1 MKAFSIVLLAATLTL
16 AAINDP
22 CTAGSTPGICLTTAS
37 CSSSGGTSHV
47 GFCPNDPTNVQC
59 CTKSCGAGGVC
70 RFTSSCTSGNTV
82 SGLCPGPDNF
92 KCCLPASSGCGAPA
106 VNAATIALIKKFEG
120 FVASPS
126 PDPIGLPTVG
136 YGHLCQTKNCA
147 EVPFS
152 FPLTEA
158 EASTLLN
165 SDLKTYEACITKDIV
180 SSVRLND
187 NQYGALCSWAFNE
200 GCGAA
205 GSSTLIARL
214 NAGQDP
220 DAVAAQELPKWD
232 IAGGKVLQGL
242 VNRRAA
248 EVALFKTPSSV
259 IAHPPHC

>member
-1 MKAFSIVLLAATLTL
+1 M
-16 AAINDP
+16 
-22 CTAGSTPGICLTTAS
+22 
-37 CSSSGGTSHV
+37 
-47 GFCPNDPTNVQC
+47 
-59 CTKSCGAGGVC
+59 
-70 RFTSSCTSGNTV
+70 
-82 SGLCPGPDNF
+82 
-92 KCCLPASSGCGAPA
+92 
-106 VNAATIALIKKFEG
+106 
-120 FVASPS
+120 ASPS
-126 PDPIGLPTVG
+126 PDPVGLPTVG

-158 EASTLLN
+158 AASTLLN

-205 GSSTLIARL
+205 GGSTLIRRL
-214 NAGQDP
+214 NAGEDP
-220 DAVAAQELPKWD
+220 DTVAAQELPKWD
-232 IAGGKVLQGL
+232 IAGGKVFQGL

-259 IAHPPHC
+259 IAHPPRC

>member
-1 MKAFSIVLLAATLTL
+1 MPDYHLLLLFGRDVSCRLLPQRPNQRSMLHEVLRLRWHLSFHQFLHKWEHGHRYLLNSLHPKAMSRYADLQL
-16 AAINDP
+16 
-22 CTAGSTPGICLTTAS
+22 
-37 CSSSGGTSHV
+37 
-47 GFCPNDPTNVQC
+47 
-59 CTKSCGAGGVC
+59 
-70 RFTSSCTSGNTV
+70 

-92 KCCLPASSGCGAPA
+92 KCCLPASSSCGAPA

-126 PDPIGLPTVG
+126 PDPVGLPTVG

-214 NAGQDP
+214 NAGEDP
-220 DAVAAQELPKWD
+220 DTVAAQELPKWD

-259 IAHPPHC
+259 IAHPPPC